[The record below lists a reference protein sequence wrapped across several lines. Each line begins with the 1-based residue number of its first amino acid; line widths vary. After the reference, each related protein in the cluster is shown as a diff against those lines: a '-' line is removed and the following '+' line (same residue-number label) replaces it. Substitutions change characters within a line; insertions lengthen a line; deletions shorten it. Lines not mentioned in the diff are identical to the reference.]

1 MTRYERKLFFER
13 LVALRDDYRNQ
24 AHVATELTI
33 DGVSAF
39 ADAAYDEAA
48 ALDAASTAVKGAPT
62 AD

>member
-1 MTRYERKLFFER
+1 MTRYERKLFFEQ
-13 LVALRDDYRNQ
+13 LMTLRDEYRHE

-39 ADAAYDEAA
+39 AAAAYDEAA
-48 ALDAASTAVKGAPT
+48 ALEAASTTVKGGPT